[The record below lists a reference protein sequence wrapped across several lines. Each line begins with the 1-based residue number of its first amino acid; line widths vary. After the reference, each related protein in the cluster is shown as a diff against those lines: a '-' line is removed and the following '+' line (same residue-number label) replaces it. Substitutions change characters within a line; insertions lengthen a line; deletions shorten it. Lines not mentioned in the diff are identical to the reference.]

1 MKKLILSIALA
12 VIAVIANAQRF
23 NFPINDRGEVV
34 ITETIKSGAGA
45 SANFQ
50 KVKTWL
56 NTQTFSNISVNSE
69 NVDKNLSY
77 VLTKNTKSRYNPF
90 AGQFTE
96 NLIFLLNVEVS
107 DAEVVYTLT
116 NMQVQEIYMGYGA
129 NTKMKPLSQI
139 VQQVQTIEKQ
149 MADAQAAG
157 DKKAMKAL
165 KKQYK
170 DDLED
175 LGDTLEKISEELNK
189 MLSAL
194 KAQF

>member
-1 MKKLILSIALA
+1 MKKFILSIALA

-175 LGDTLEKISEELNK
+175 LSDTLEKISEELNK